1 VHHARAAGTH
11 ELPLTGLMN
20 DTQTN
25 NTLQWGAK
33 MSDTATSFQAIPAS
47 TSPQGAPSA
56 TADADAAQLQALGYT
71 SKFDRTMTELEN
83 FSLGFTYLS
92 PVVGVYSLFAF
103 ALAAGGP
110 PMLWWYLLVGFG
122 QMFVCLVF
130 GEVVS
135 QFPISGGLYPWARRL
150 VGKRWAWM
158 AGWVY
163 GCALFVSIAAV
174 ATGGAPYV
182 AQLLG
187 LAPTARITTSIALAM
202 IGIATVCNVSGTRLL
217 ARVAMFGFICELIGA
232 LLVGGYLLLFA
243 RHHPFS
249 TLFDTFGIRSS
260 GGSYLPAFLAAALAA
275 MFCYYG
281 FEACGDVA
289 EETPDASRMI
299 PRAMRMTIY
308 VGGGAAMFVCLAL
321 ILAVPDMNAVI
332 AGKDTDPVATVLRTA
347 LGEVGLRAVLAVVL
361 VSFISCALS
370 MQAAASRLLF
380 SYARDEMIVGSR
392 LFSRISPHTHV
403 PVAALLAAGLIPT
416 LIALCGLWLQNA
428 VNTIISFASAGIYMA
443 FQMLVLGA
451 LIARSRGWKP
461 AGPFTLGRWGWTI
474 NIIALAY
481 GLSAIVD
488 MVWPRNPKDPWYSNY
503 GMIVTAAGVLVS
515 GTLYMLAAKPYDR
528 GTAPAGDAH
537 LLNR

>member
-1 VHHARAAGTH
+1 
-11 ELPLTGLMN
+11 MN
-20 DTQTN
+20 
-25 NTLQWGAK
+25 
-33 MSDTATSFQAIPAS
+33 STATAQTTAESQPD
-47 TSPQGAPSA
+47 A
-56 TADADAAQLQALGYT
+56 TAQRVVDADAAQLQALGYT
-71 SKFDRTMTELEN
+71 SKFDRTMSQLEN

-92 PVVGVYSLFAF
+92 PVVGVYSLFGF

-110 PMLWWYLLVGFG
+110 PMFWWYLLVGIG

-174 ATGGAPYV
+174 ATGGAPYL

-187 LAPTARITTSIALAM
+187 FTPTPVITTSIALAM
-202 IGIATVCNVSGTRLL
+202 IVIATLCNVSGTKLL
-217 ARVAMFGFICELIGA
+217 ARVAMFGFVCELLGA
-232 LLVGGYLLLFA
+232 IAVGGYLLLFA

-249 TLFDTFGIRSS
+249 TLFDTYGIR
-260 GGSYLPAFLAAALAA
+260 GENGSYLPAFLAAALAA

-289 EETPDASRMI
+289 EETPNASRMI
-299 PRAMRMTIY
+299 PKAMRMTIY
-308 VGGGAAMFVCLAL
+308 VGGAAAMLVCLAL
-321 ILAVPDMNAVI
+321 ILAVPDMQAVI
-332 AGKDTDPVATVLRTA
+332 SGKDTDPVASVLRSA
-347 LGEVGLRAVLAVVL
+347 MGEVGLRAVLAVVM

-380 SYARDEMIVGSR
+380 AYARDEMIAGSA

-403 PVAALLAAGLIPT
+403 PVAALTVAGLIPA
-416 LIALCGLWLQNA
+416 LIALSGLWLQNA

-443 FQMLVLGA
+443 FQMLVAGA
-451 LIARSRGWKP
+451 LIARARGWKP
-461 AGPFTLGRWGWTI
+461 SGPFALGRWGWTV

-488 MVWPRNPKDPWYSNY
+488 MVWPRSPKDPWYSNY
-503 GMIVTAAGVLVS
+503 GMIVTAVGVLVS
-515 GTLYMLAAKPYDR
+515 GTIYMVLAKPYDH
-528 GTAPAGDAH
+528 GNAPAGDAH
-537 LLNR
+537 LLKR